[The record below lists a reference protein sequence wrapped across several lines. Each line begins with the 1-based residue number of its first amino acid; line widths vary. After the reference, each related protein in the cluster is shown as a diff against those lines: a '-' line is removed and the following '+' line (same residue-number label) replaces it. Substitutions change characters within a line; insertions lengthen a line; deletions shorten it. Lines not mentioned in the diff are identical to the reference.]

1 MATVNFSVPDDVKET
16 IDKTFGD
23 QNKSA
28 IIADLMRRAVRDHQ
42 LQKRREN
49 LFRQLTVARS
59 RRPTLTTAELQK
71 ARTAGRP

>member
-16 IDKTFGD
+16 FDKTFGD

-28 IIADLMRRAVRDHQ
+28 IIADLMRRAVRDHH
-42 LQKRREN
+42 LQKRRES
-49 LFRQLTVARS
+49 LFRQLTAARS

>member
-16 IDKTFGD
+16 FDKTFGD

-42 LQKRREN
+42 LQQRRES
-49 LFRQLTVARS
+49 LFRQLTAAHS
-59 RRPTLTTAELQK
+59 RRPPLTTAELQK
-71 ARTAGRP
+71 TRNTGRP

>member
-1 MATVNFSVPDDVKET
+1 MATVNFSVPDDVKEAF
-16 IDKTFGD
+16 DKTFGG

-28 IIADLMRRAVRDHQ
+28 IIADLMRRAVRDHH

-49 LFRQLTVARS
+49 LFRQLTAARS
-59 RRPTLTTAELQK
+59 RRPTLTAAELQK